1 MHQMQEEDP
10 EFFLSIVWMQKGGL
24 GTFSARMH
32 NLIWTG
38 VFGDVVVFDSTYRV
52 NRYNLPFVPFI
63 GVNHHQSMVV
73 FDCSI
78 LSDDTNLSYVWLLEA
93 LSDHDI
99 NLHTILPQIYITRP
113 CQEFIFL

>member
-1 MHQMQEEDP
+1 MDAEGR
-10 EFFLSIVWMQKGGL
+10 L
-24 GTFSARMH
+24 R
-32 NLIWTG
+32 NLFCSDAQSHMDYG

-52 NRYNLPFVPFI
+52 NRYNLPFVPLI

-113 CQEFIFL
+113 CQEFNFL